1 MLEQPLRDLDAWC
14 RHLVQ
19 AELPVMQDSI
29 DEIALLAEA
38 EEARGNVDAHTLAQ
52 AVGGDP
58 LMTLRVLVH
67 VSRLCTRKG
76 AEPPETLT
84 GALVML
90 GIAPFFRAFADLPGL
105 QTHLTEHPEAL
116 EGLQRTL
123 VRARRAAHHAYHW
136 ALHRQDEDA
145 EIIYQATLLHDVA
158 ELMMWCHAP
167 RLMLQVERQLAA
179 DHTLRSGDVQQAML
193 NVNLSDLSQALM
205 RQWHLP
211 GLLIEVTDDRHA
223 EHPRVRT
230 VMLAMRLARHTQY
243 GWLTPNAQAAL
254 PDDIQDIA
262 RLLNLSSQAALRKV
276 QDTDLSLGLS
286 LAHGGETSAQG
297 DG

>member
-14 RHLVQ
+14 RHLSQ

-29 DEIALLAEA
+29 DEIALLTEA

-52 AVGGDP
+52 ALGGDP

-76 AEPPETLT
+76 IEPPETLT

-90 GIAPFFRAFADLPGL
+90 GIGPFFKAFGALPAL
-105 QTHLTEHPEAL
+105 QEHLAQHPLAL

-123 VRARRAAHHAYHW
+123 MRARRAAHHAYHW

-145 EIIYQATLLHDVA
+145 EIIYQATLLHDVG
-158 ELMMWCHAP
+158 ELLMWCHAP
-167 RLMLQVERQLAA
+167 TLMLQVEQALAA
-179 DHTLRSGDVQQAML
+179 DHTLRSCEAQQTTL
-193 NVNLSDLSQALM
+193 NVDLVDLSQALM

-223 EHPRVRT
+223 DHPRVRT

-243 GWLTPNAQAAL
+243 GWHTPNAQAAL

-262 RLLNLSSQAALRKV
+262 RLLNLSNQAALRKV

-286 LAHGGETSAQG
+286 LTQGEEASAQG

>member
-14 RHLVQ
+14 RHLAQ
-19 AELPVMQDSI
+19 ADLPVMQDSI

-38 EEARGNVDAHTLAQ
+38 EALRGNVDAHTLAQ
-52 AVGGDP
+52 AFGGDP

-67 VSRLCTRKG
+67 VSRLCARKG

-90 GIAPFFRAFADLPGL
+90 GIGPFFKAFAALPAL
-105 QTHLTEHPEAL
+105 QTHLAPHPQAL

-123 VRARRAAHHAYHW
+123 LRARRAAHHAYHW

-158 ELMMWCHAP
+158 ELLMWCHAP
-167 RLMLQVERQLAA
+167 RLMLQVESQLAG
-179 DHTLRSGDVQQAML
+179 DHTLRSGDVQQAVL
-193 NVNLSDLSQALM
+193 NVNLTDLSQALM

-211 GLLIEVTDDRHA
+211 GLLIEVTDDRRA

-243 GWLTPNAQAAL
+243 GWLTANAQAAL

-262 RLLNLSSQAALRKV
+262 RLLNLSNQAALRKV
-276 QDTDLSLGLS
+276 QDTDLSLGLNPTDS
-286 LAHGGETSAQG
+286 ASAQG

>member
-14 RHLVQ
+14 RHLAQ
-19 AELPVMQDSI
+19 ANVPVMQDSI
-29 DEIALLAEA
+29 DELALLAEA
-38 EEARGNVDAHTLAQ
+38 EDAHGNVDAHRLSQ
-52 AVGGDP
+52 AIGGDP

-90 GIAPFFRAFADLPGL
+90 GIGPFFKAFGGL
-105 QTHLTEHPEAL
+105 TALQSHMTAHPQAL
-116 EGLQRTL
+116 DGLQRTL

-158 ELMMWCHAP
+158 ELLMWCHAP
-167 RLMLQVERQLAA
+167 GLMLQVEHQLAA
-179 DHTLRSGDVQQAML
+179 DHTLRSDDVQQALL
-193 NVNLSDLSQALM
+193 NVNLVDLSQALM

-211 GLLIEVTDDRHA
+211 GLLIEVTNDRHA
-223 EHPRVRT
+223 DHPRVRT

-262 RLLNLSSQAALRKV
+262 RLLNLSTQAALRKV
-276 QDTDLSLGLS
+276 QETDLSLNLTP
-286 LAHGGETSAQG
+286 TSAQSNG
-297 DG
+297 

>member
-52 AVGGDP
+52 AIGGDP

-90 GIAPFFRAFADLPGL
+90 GIAPFFRAFADLQGL

-123 VRARRAAHHAYHW
+123 MRARRAAHHAYHW

-262 RLLNLSSQAALRKV
+262 RLLNLSNQAALRKV
-276 QDTDLSLGLS
+276 QDTDLSLGL
-286 LAHGGETSAQG
+286 AHGGETSAQG